1 VHLELETLDYNEV
14 FLLDT
19 GGMKLYQYNGEKA
32 STRLQYEC
40 SDLANLI
47 NTHDRKS
54 QVRRC
59 VHVLQRR
66 ASPSLPL

>member
-1 VHLELETLDYNEV
+1 
-14 FLLDT
+14 
-19 GGMKLYQYNGEKA
+19 MKLYQYNGEKA

-54 QVRRC
+54 QVLYHHNVGRVRPI
-59 VHVLQRR
+59 
-66 ASPSLPL
+66 AP

>member
-1 VHLELETLDYNEV
+1 MDSM
-14 FLLDT
+14 DDAT

-59 VHVLQRR
+59 LGHAACVHVLQCR